1 VGPNGSGKSN
11 VIDSLLFVFGFRASK
26 MRHTKISS
34 LIHSSS
40 SQPNCTSCSV
50 EVHFQDVLDSPDG
63 TTVPVEGS
71 ELVVSRKA
79 FKNNSSRYFIN
90 DSESNFTD
98 VTTLL
103 RNRGIDLDHKRFL
116 ILQGEV
122 ESISQMKA
130 KAENDSDDG
139 LLEYLEDIIGTSDYK
154 KAIEESQAQV
164 ETLNDD
170 CAEKSNRLQIVE
182 KELNNLEGTKNEIIH
197 HLEIENE
204 LTMKRSALLQLY
216 IYVCN
221 KRIQL
226 SNNVIEEQQTKL
238 QQELEKT
245 STNKDQVDQLKQDH
259 KTRSKELD
267 GMKKKVQEMS
277 KKLSKHEIEKVQV
290 EEKKKHLDSKRK
302 KLERAI
308 ETAQHT
314 RNESQTWL
322 DSYVEETDRLKN
334 QVSELEKSLKK
345 ETAALESIQEQLKD
359 KTQVFTDEIEKIQ
372 RELEPWRSKISEK
385 ESEIEVAQSQVDI
398 LRERAA
404 SAQASLDESKEKME
418 SIKNQGR
425 RKERDLEGLKEEQ
438 ERVGSQIEL
447 GTTECGS
454 ASEKLEKM
462 KKKLSA
468 MQQHLS
474 SARES
479 ASSAKSQNKVLA
491 GLTKLSNSGRIEGFH
506 GRLGGLGT
514 IDQKY
519 DVAVS
524 TACPAL
530 DNIVVDTVE
539 TGQQCVEYLRKNNL
553 GRANFILLNR
563 LPKRDLSPIETPENV
578 PRLFD
583 LVKPQDDKFAPAFFS
598 VMTNTLVAKDAEQA
612 RRIAYGKKR
621 FRVVALDG
629 TLIDTSGTMSGGG
642 NTKKSGA
649 MKDKIE
655 ESVSEDTI
663 KEMEDEVT
671 AYEERVQ
678 LAESKYSEMDNALR
692 ELKERKPQV
701 ELEISK
707 TELEIQ
713 TLTKSLQDAHKQ
725 HKELVAEGKKEAS
738 AAAAVEKELKE
749 AEKVV
754 TQKQGE
760 LEDLKAQTKDL
771 EQRIADLQE
780 KIMDA
785 GGVNLRMQKSKVDS
799 IKEQM
804 ELCNTRLSNGVMDR
818 TKAENEVK
826 KQTRTIESSEKEIV
840 ESEEENERLGST
852 LKEMIGLVSQL
863 ETEVESANDVV
874 EEKQEALDELK
885 AELDEKQ
892 KQIDSIRSVELEIKN
907 TIEQHQKSLKDDNH
921 ARSKWQEQL
930 ANLSLHN
937 IAELKSL
944 RTNSNKSA
952 ESKKAPEQG
961 AEAEEEQE
969 EPEQGEPEGEPEEKD
984 DQAQPAEEGDDPNRM
999 EEDGPEG
1006 NTEEQ
1011 EAHLFEYSADE
1022 LAEMDK
1028 EALKQEIAELEELNE
1043 NAKIDMQVL
1052 KDYKRRV
1059 EEYESR
1065 KSVLNEAVAS
1075 RDAVKKQ
1082 CDDLRQRRLDEFMTG
1097 FNAISLKL
1105 KEMYQMITMGGNAEL
1120 ELVDSLD
1127 PFSEGIIFSV
1137 MPPKKSW
1144 RNISNLSGGEKTL
1157 SSLALVFALHHY
1169 KPTPLYVMDE
1179 IDAALD
1185 FRNVSIVATYINE
1198 RTKNGQFIV
1207 ISLRNNMFELARQLV
1222 GIYKVNNMTKSIAL
1236 ENKNFLEDENQ

>member
-1 VGPNGSGKSN
+1 
-11 VIDSLLFVFGFRASK
+11 

-50 EVHFQDVLDSPDG
+50 EVHFQDVLDNPDG
-63 TTVPVEGS
+63 TTVPVEGT
-71 ELVVSRKA
+71 ELIVSRKA

-130 KAENDSDDG
+130 KAENDNDDG

-154 KAIEESQAQV
+154 KAIEEAQSQV
-164 ETLNDD
+164 ENLNDD

-182 KELNNLEGTKNEIIH
+182 KELNNLEGTKNEIIR

-204 LTMKRSALLQLY
+204 LTMKKSALLQLY

-308 ETAQHT
+308 ESAQHT

-334 QVSELEKSLKK
+334 QVSELEQSLKK
-345 ETAALESIQEQLKD
+345 ETAALEKIQEQLKD

-372 RELEPWRSKISEK
+372 RELEPWRSKISAK

-438 ERVGSQIEL
+438 ERVSSQIEL

-506 GRLGGLGT
+506 GRLGALGT

-530 DNIVVDTVE
+530 DNIVVGTVE

-583 LVKPQDDKFAPAFFS
+583 LVKPRDDKFAPAFFS

-621 FRVVALDG
+621 YRVVALDG

-655 ESVSEDTI
+655 ESVSEETI
-663 KEMEDEVT
+663 KEMEEEVS
-671 AYEERVQ
+671 AYEERVN

-738 AAAAVEKELKE
+738 AAAAVEKELQE

-754 TQKQGE
+754 VQKEGE
-760 LEDLKAQTKDL
+760 LDDLKSQTKDL

-818 TKAENEVK
+818 TKAENDVK
-826 KQTRTIESSEKEIV
+826 KQTRIIESSEKEIV

-892 KQIDSIRSVELEIKN
+892 KQIDSIRSVEIEIKN
-907 TIEQHQKSLKDDNH
+907 TIEQHQKSLRDDNH
-921 ARSKWQEQL
+921 SRSKWQEQL
-930 ANLSLHN
+930 SNLSLHN

-944 RTNSNKSA
+944 PTNNTKPA
-952 ESKKAPEQG
+952 ESKKTPEQ
-961 AEAEEEQE
+961 EEEQVQPAE
-969 EPEQGEPEGEPEEKD
+969 DED
-984 DQAQPAEEGDDPNRM
+984 DQAQSAEKEDDQTQPAEEEDDPNRM
-999 EEDGPEG
+999 EEDDPEEKS
-1006 NTEEQ
+1006 EEQ
-1011 EAHLFEYSADE
+1011 DAHLFEYSADE

-1028 EALKQEIAELEELNE
+1028 ETLKQEIAGLEELNE

-1236 ENKNFLEDENQ
+1236 ENKNFLEDETSNE